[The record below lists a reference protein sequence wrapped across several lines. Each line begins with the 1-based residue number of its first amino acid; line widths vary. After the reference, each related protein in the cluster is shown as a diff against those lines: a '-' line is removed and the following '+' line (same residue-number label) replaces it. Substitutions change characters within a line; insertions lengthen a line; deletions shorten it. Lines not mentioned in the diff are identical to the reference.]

1 MKVDHVVVGAGV
13 VGCGVA
19 WHLAR
24 RGREVLVVDAG
35 PVAGAA
41 SGGVG
46 MRGVRANGRDPRE
59 LGLARMA
66 DGLWPDLADA
76 IGHPTGH
83 RRTGHLHL
91 SEQASDRPTLVAQ
104 VDRQQAAGIASELL
118 DRDRLD
124 ELEPGLSPRVLAAV
138 HCAGDGVADH
148 TATTRGLALAAR
160 AAGAELREGA
170 TVVGLGRTADRVRVD
185 PAEGEVIEARQAV
198 ICTNAGTADLLAP
211 LGPPMPLVTVWPQV
225 LVTVPLAE
233 APVHHLIGHAS
244 RRLALKALPDGSVM
258 ISGGWL
264 GRWDAERGAGVV
276 DPDAVAGNRRDAAA
290 VFPALEGIELRAALA
305 DRPESASFD
314 LVPIVDEVPGI
325 DGAVVAAG
333 WSGHGW
339 AIAPAV
345 ASLLA
350 DWVTTGHRP
359 PLLDGL
365 GLDRFAAT

>member
-1 MKVDHVVVGAGV
+1 MEVDHVVVGAGV

-24 RGREVLVVDAG
+24 RGRDVLVIDGG

-41 SGGVG
+41 SGGIG

-59 LGLARMA
+59 LQLAKLA
-66 DGLWPDLADA
+66 DELWPDLADA
-76 IGHPTGH
+76 IGHPTGY

-91 SEQASDRPTLVAQ
+91 SEQASDRPALVAQ
-104 VDRQQAAGIASELL
+104 VERQLAAGIASELL

-124 ELEPGLSPRVLAAV
+124 ELEPGLAPCVVAAV
-138 HCAGDGVADH
+138 HCPGDGVADH
-148 TATTRGLALAAR
+148 TATTRGLALAAA
-160 AAGAELREGA
+160 AAGAEVREGMTA
-170 TVVGLGRTADRVRVD
+170 AGLGRSGGRVRIDV
-185 PAEGEVIEARQAV
+185 AEGEAVFARQAV
-198 ICTNAGTADLLAP
+198 ICANAGTADLLAP
-211 LGPPMPLVTVWPQV
+211 HGPPLPLVTVWPQV
-225 LVTVPLAE
+225 LVTAPLDEVP
-233 APVHHLIGHAS
+233 VRHLVGHAS

-264 GRWDAERGAGVV
+264 GTDGTV
-276 DPDAVAGNRRDAAA
+276 DPDAVAGNLLDAAA
-290 VFPALEGIELRAALA
+290 VYPALEGVEVRAAVA

-325 DGAVVAAG
+325 DGALVAAG

-350 DWVTTGHRP
+350 DWVTTGARP
-359 PLLDGL
+359 PLLEGF
-365 GLDRFAAT
+365 GLDRFAR